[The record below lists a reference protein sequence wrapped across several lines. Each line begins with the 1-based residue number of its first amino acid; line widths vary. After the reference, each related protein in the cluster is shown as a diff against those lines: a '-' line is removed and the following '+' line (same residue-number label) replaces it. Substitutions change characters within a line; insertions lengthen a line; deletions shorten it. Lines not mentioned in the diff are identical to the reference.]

1 MKRMNARSL
10 SLALS
15 GALVVMVAGCSSPVA
30 APSTTPE
37 TASVSPTPSPTTT
50 PAIEARFVVPDQC
63 VDLVSPAIQQ
73 SLAAR
78 GPATEV
84 SPYSD
89 VPLGGPYQVGDPL
102 GEGLETGTVTD
113 YLLCDWGVRGS
124 KVEIL
129 LAAVD
134 ADTYTPWA
142 NEINYWEFGVA
153 ATAEGLTWSLDGDIR
168 DSQGRVTSNIGA
180 ADYWILR
187 DHSMIQIQVEPGSP
201 AALQEAIAIAA
212 DIVATTGAD

>member
-1 MKRMNARSL
+1 MVRMNAVYAPI
-10 SLALS
+10 ALS
-15 GALVVMVAGCSSPVA
+15 GLLVAIVAGCASPA
-30 APSTTPE
+30 APPTSAPS
-37 TASVSPTPSPTTT
+37 APSSSPTPT
-50 PAIEARFVVPDQC
+50 PDAIQAGFVVPDQC
-63 VDLVSPAIQQ
+63 VDLVSPEVER

-84 SPYSD
+84 TPYAD
-89 VPLGGPYQVGDPL
+89 MPLGGPYQVGDPV
-102 GEGLETGTVTD
+102 GEGLETGMVTD
-113 YLLCDWGVRGS
+113 YLRCDWGVRGS
-124 KVEIL
+124 KVEVL

-153 ATAEGLTWSLDGDIR
+153 ATLEGLTWSLDGDIT
-168 DSQGRVTSNIGA
+168 DSTGQVTSNIGA